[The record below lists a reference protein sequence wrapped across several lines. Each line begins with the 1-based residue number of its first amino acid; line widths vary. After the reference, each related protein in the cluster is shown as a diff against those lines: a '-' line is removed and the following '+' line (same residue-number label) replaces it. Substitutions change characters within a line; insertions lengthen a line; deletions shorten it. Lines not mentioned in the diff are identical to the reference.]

1 MKIIMKRGM
10 YKSKSSRIS
19 NTTINMMS
27 EIETETEI
35 EVTVITK
42 GVVVIIKT
50 TTMTTDMG
58 VKTSNITRKNIKK
71 NH

>member
-35 EVTVITK
+35 EVTVITE

>member
-10 YKSKSSRIS
+10 YKNKSSRIN

-27 EIETETEI
+27 EIETEI
-35 EVTVITK
+35 EVTVITED
-42 GVVVIIKT
+42 VVVIIKT
-50 TTMTTDMG
+50 TTMTTDMV
-58 VKTSNITRKNIKK
+58 VKTSNITKKNIKK